1 VIWRTDA
8 RGNFSPTQAL
18 QLTDSLEHEVKHDPS
33 LWEIR
38 AAANASRAD
47 FKAATKAQ
55 AQAIVEAK
63 RFGWDLAL
71 LDQRQTAYAS
81 GQAWTGDLLAF

>member
-1 VIWRTDA
+1 MK
-8 RGNFSPTQAL
+8 NFRDPTRAL
-18 QLTDSLEHEVKHDPS
+18 ALADGLERELKHDPS

-38 AAANASRAD
+38 AAANASGAD
-47 FKAATKAQ
+47 FKAANKAQ

-63 RFGWDLAL
+63 QLDWDLAL
-71 LDQRQTAYAS
+71 LDQRQAAYAS